1 MMKSFAIVLVCYKR
15 IDGVKRLLGSLEKV
29 DFSGRNDI
37 YLIFSIDNS
46 GSSQMEDF
54 ANEYYWPYGEKIV
67 RTFPQRQG
75 LKNHIL
81 QCGDYTEQFDI
92 VCVLEDDI
100 YVSNSMYHYA
110 YQASEFYWD
119 DDSIAGIS
127 LYSFQ
132 KNWLNW
138 LVRFEPQRSV
148 YDAYFL
154 KVAQSWG
161 QVWLRNKWSKFKE
174 WYELNKV
181 FTKSSNIPAYLQSWP
196 ESSWLKYHDR
206 YLIETNRYFVYPY
219 VSLTTNFSDAGEH
232 AHFTVNDHQVELQFG
247 KELYSFPAFSDEAIR
262 YDEYMNREGLER
274 ALGIPSEDLCVD
286 FYNTNTAK
294 RNRRYLLT
302 LNHYNYKIIN
312 SYSLSLRPLEL
323 SVIQDLQGDGIYL
336 YDTSA
341 KEDNKKFDGDF
352 NRRLYSIRS
361 HSSKEILR
369 FAIKLR
375 YIDVITRL
383 RGKINKIIKK

>member
-1 MMKSFAIVLVCYKR
+1 MKSFAIVLVCYKR
-15 IDGVKRLLGSLEKV
+15 LDGIKRLLNSLEKV
-29 DFSGRNDI
+29 DYSGRNDI
-37 YLIFSIDNS
+37 HLVFSIDNS
-46 GSSQMEDF
+46 GTSLVQDF
-54 ANEYYWPYGEKIV
+54 AETYHWPHGEKTI

-81 QCGDYTEQFDI
+81 QCGDFTDKYDV

-110 YQASEFYWD
+110 YQAAEYYWND
-119 DDSIAGIS
+119 DNIAGIS

-138 LVRFEPQRSV
+138 FIRFEPQKTS

-161 QVWLRNKWSKFKE
+161 QVWLRDKWKKFKA
-174 WYELNKV
+174 WYELNTE
-181 FTKSSNIPAYLQSWP
+181 FTCSTDIPSYLNSWP

-206 YLIETNRYFVYPY
+206 YLIETGRYFVYPY
-219 VSLTTNFSDAGEH
+219 VSLSTNFSDAGEH
-232 AHFTVNDHQVELQFG
+232 AHFTVNDHQVELQYG
-247 KELYSFPAFSDEAIR
+247 KELYSFPAFSNATVR
-262 YDEYMNREGLER
+262 YDEYMNRES
-274 ALGIPSEDLCVD
+274 LGVFLGVADEELCVD
-286 FYNTNTAK
+286 FYNTKMAK
-294 RNRRYLLT
+294 RSERYLLS
-302 LNHYNYKIIN
+302 LNHYNYKIIG

-323 SVIQDLQGDGIYL
+323 SVIQGLRGEGIYF
-336 YDTSA
+336 YDTSV
-341 KEDNKKFDGDF
+341 KEVNKKFDGNF

-361 HSSKEILR
+361 HSSNEILK

-375 YIDVITRL
+375 FFDLSTRL
-383 RGKINKIIKK
+383 RGKASKFLKK

>member
-1 MMKSFAIVLVCYKR
+1 
-15 IDGVKRLLGSLEKV
+15 
-29 DFSGRNDI
+29 
-37 YLIFSIDNS
+37 
-46 GSSQMEDF
+46 MEDF
-54 ANEYYWPYGEKIV
+54 ANEYHWPFGEKTV

-161 QVWLRNKWSKFKE
+161 QVWLRNKWRKFKE

-181 FTKSSNIPAYLQSWP
+181 FTKSSNIPLYLQSWP

-232 AHFTVNDHQVELQFG
+232 AHFTVNDHQVELQYNK
-247 KELYSFPAFSDEAIR
+247 KEYSFAKLLDDSIR
-262 YDEYMNREGLER
+262 YNEYMNREGLGSFVG
-274 ALGIPSEDLCVD
+274 LPDDLLCID
-286 FYNTNTAK
+286 FYNTDK
-294 RNRRYLLT
+294 RRDGKQFLLS
-302 LNHYNYKIIN
+302 LNHYNFRIVKQF
-312 SYSLSLRPLEL
+312 SLSLRPIEL
-323 SVIQDLQGDGIYL
+323 NVIENLQGNGIYL
-336 YDTSA
+336 YDLTK
-341 KEDNKKFDGDF
+341 KESQRKWDGDY
-352 NRRLYSIRS
+352 NRILYSIRS
-361 HSSKEILR
+361 HSSSEILK
-369 FAIKLR
+369 FPIKLR
-375 YIDVITRL
+375 FKDVYTRVMEKL
-383 RGKINKIIKK
+383 RKYLQQ